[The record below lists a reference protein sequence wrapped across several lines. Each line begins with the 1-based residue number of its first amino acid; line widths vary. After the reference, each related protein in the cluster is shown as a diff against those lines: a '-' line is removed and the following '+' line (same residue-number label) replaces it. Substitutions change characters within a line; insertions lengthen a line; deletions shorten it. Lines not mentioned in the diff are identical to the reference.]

1 MHPITKI
8 ELRELHRACFDYPA
22 VDNHAHPLLTEE
34 YRDRFE
40 FEGLISE
47 AQGPALTAD
56 AVHTLACLR
65 AVPQLGSMLGL
76 QDPTWSDIKAARA
89 RLPYLDLCTLFMD
102 RTVNGIQCML
112 LDDGLGGVE
121 EFAEGYKWHDRFT
134 CSPTKRIVRVEIV
147 AEGILKSLSQAYVDS
162 VVLDEAVSAFR
173 SFNTLLKA
181 SLIDSANDKN
191 VVGFKSIACYRTGL
205 DVAPSAESEE
215 AILTCVRD
223 VLQTHKDTGT
233 IRLAHKALNDHI
245 VRMALEVAGEY
256 GKPVQFHTGLGDNDI
271 TLNRS
276 SPSHLQAVIKAY
288 PKTLFVLLHS
298 SYPFTRE
305 AGYLA
310 AVYPNVFLDFGE
322 VFPFVS
328 GEGQRA
334 IIRQV
339 LELCPTNKILW
350 STDGHWWPESFYLGT
365 IQARQA
371 LYAVLSDT
379 VASGELSESAAV
391 AIVQNALFHNS
402 NKLYNLGLEPDLS
415 IFNRK

>member
-1 MHPITKI
+1 MQVG
-8 ELRELHRACFDYPA
+8 LRQLQKACFYYPA

-34 YRDRFE
+34 HRDRFE

-47 AQGPALTAD
+47 AQGPSLTVD
-56 AVHTLACLR
+56 SVHTLACLR
-65 AVPQLGSMLGL
+65 AVSQLGAVLNL
-76 QDPTWSDIKAARA
+76 QDPTWSNIKDAR
-89 RLPYLDLCTLFMD
+89 RKLNYSELCNLFMH
-102 RTVNGIQCML
+102 RTVTGIQCIF
-112 LDDGLGGVE
+112 LDDGLGGVD
-121 EFAEGYKWHDRFT
+121 EFAEDYEWHDKFT
-134 CSPTKRIVRVEIV
+134 SSPTKRIVRVEIV
-147 AEGILKSLSQAYVDS
+147 AEDILKTLFKTRRDSIPADNALST
-162 VVLDEAVSAFR
+162 LD
-173 SFNTLLKA
+173 SFNSTLKA
-181 SLIDSANDKN
+181 SLTNSANDKN

-205 DVAPSAESEE
+205 DVTPSATSEE
-215 AILTCVRD
+215 
-223 VLQTHKDTGT
+223 DTLDCLRAALRMYEETGV

-245 VRMALEVAGEY
+245 VRMALQVAGECQ
-256 GKPVQFHTGLGDNDI
+256 KPVQFHTGLGDNDI

-305 AGYLA
+305 AGYLS

-350 STDGHWWPESFYLGT
+350 STDGHWWPESYYLGT

-371 LYAVLSDT
+371 LYAVLSNT
-379 VASGELSESAAV
+379 VASGELTESDAV
-391 AIVQNALFHNS
+391 TIVQNALFN
-402 NKLYNLGLEPDLS
+402 NANRIYNLGLEPDLS
-415 IFNRK
+415 IFDRK